1 MGHPRV
7 AKFSVYVTVFE
18 SLILGLIFMVLIII
32 VRNHFAVIYT
42 DSKDVQHVVAKLAYL
57 LAITMVLN
65 SVQPVI
71 SGIQSIWMRT

>member
-7 AKFSVYVTVFE
+7 AKYSVYVTVFE

-32 VRNHFAVIYT
+32 VRDDFAVIYT
-42 DSKDVQHVVAKLAYL
+42 DSEDVQRAVAKLAYL
-57 LAITMVLN
+57 LGITMVLN

-71 SGIQSIWMRT
+71 SGISIDLVV